1 MVTSESP
8 DTDYRSARAGGFR
21 DRRVWRYRPSG
32 ATATA
37 TAAAAA
43 AAAATGTGVGA
54 MVIVG
59 ISGTVRQGPRACRL
73 SF

>member
-8 DTDYRSARAGGFR
+8 DTDYRTARAGGFR

-32 ATATA
+32 AT
-37 TAAAAA
+37 AAAA

-59 ISGTVRQGPRACRL
+59 ISGTVRQGPRVCRL